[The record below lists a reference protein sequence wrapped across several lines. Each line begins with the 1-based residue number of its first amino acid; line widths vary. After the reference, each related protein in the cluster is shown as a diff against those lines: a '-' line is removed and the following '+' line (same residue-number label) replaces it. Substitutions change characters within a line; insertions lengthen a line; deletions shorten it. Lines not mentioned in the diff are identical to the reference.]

1 MQKAK
6 VVQKRGSY
14 RKNGI
19 GNPWLQ
25 KEIINLLKV
34 NEKGLP
40 IYTFMEELDK
50 AKTTIHD
57 NLRILKEK
65 GLLYKTKEY
74 TGRKGRPMTIW
85 NLKEG
90 ET

>member
-1 MQKAK
+1 MSMYKLIMK
-6 VVQKRGSY
+6 KGSY
-14 RKNGI
+14 KKNGK
-19 GNPWLQ
+19 GNPILQ
-25 KEIINLLKV
+25 EEIIKVLKAYE
-34 NEKGLP
+34 NGLP
-40 IYTFMEELDK
+40 IYIFMEELDK

-74 TGRKGRPMTIW
+74 TCRKGRPMTIW